1 MRHTPNSGSKLV
13 FSEGN
18 ENPKTKN
25 LAIESKQRQDSKPE
39 KPSSLPKI
47 NPTNDFDQELLLAS
61 RVASTYKFK
70 RINAMKKREPVKEI
84 MTKEVFSVQENQKL
98 STVLELFRKHKIR
111 HLPVLNGKKI
121 SGIISRTDI
130 NRLTFGALF
139 ENQEGAD
146 EAVLEILSIPQVM
159 TSKPRVVQ
167 QDDTVKS
174 VAEIFASEEFH
185 ALPVVENEEL
195 RGIVT
200 TTDVIRYMLD
210 QY

>member
-1 MRHTPNSGSKLV
+1 
-13 FSEGN
+13 
-18 ENPKTKN
+18 
-25 LAIESKQRQDSKPE
+25 
-39 KPSSLPKI
+39 
-47 NPTNDFDQELLLAS
+47 
-61 RVASTYKFK
+61 
-70 RINAMKKREPVKEI
+70 MKKREPVKEI
-84 MTKEVFSVQENQKL
+84 MTKEVYSVQENQKL

-159 TSKPRVVQ
+159 TGKPRVVQ
-167 QDDTVKS
+167 EDDTIKS

-185 ALPVVENEEL
+185 ALPVVENGEL

-200 TTDVIRYMLD
+200 TTDVIRYMLE

>member
-1 MRHTPNSGSKLV
+1 
-13 FSEGN
+13 
-18 ENPKTKN
+18 
-25 LAIESKQRQDSKPE
+25 
-39 KPSSLPKI
+39 
-47 NPTNDFDQELLLAS
+47 
-61 RVASTYKFK
+61 
-70 RINAMKKREPVKEI
+70 MKKREPVKEI

-167 QDDTVKS
+167 QDDTIKS

>member
-1 MRHTPNSGSKLV
+1 
-13 FSEGN
+13 
-18 ENPKTKN
+18 
-25 LAIESKQRQDSKPE
+25 
-39 KPSSLPKI
+39 
-47 NPTNDFDQELLLAS
+47 
-61 RVASTYKFK
+61 
-70 RINAMKKREPVKEI
+70 MKKREPIRII
-84 MTKEVFSVQENQKL
+84 MTSEVFSVQENQKL
-98 STVLELFRKHKIR
+98 SEVVELFRKHKIR
-111 HLPVLNGKKI
+111 HLPVLNGKKV

-159 TSKPRVVQ
+159 TAKPRVVQ
-167 QDDTVKS
+167 QEDSIKS

-195 RGIVT
+195 KGIVT
-200 TTDVIRYMLD
+200 TTDVIRYMLA